1 MPRLWRL
8 AVAVAVTAGLV
19 APAALPF
26 TAKADEVTVSQ
37 DQARTGW
44 DPHEPGLSPQAV
56 SSPSFGKLFEAPVD
70 GQVYAQPL
78 VVGKSLIVATEKD
91 NVYSL
96 NAQTGAE
103 NWKLSLGPSWPAS
116 ASGCGDLTPDIGVTS
131 TPVYSASTGEVYLTA
146 VENNGKS
153 LYQPNVYFVAVNAAT
168 GHLDWQSL
176 VQGAPVN
183 ARTRSFDP
191 LTERQRAS
199 LLLLNGMV
207 YVGFASYC
215 DFTPYTGLVAAVNTS
230 SHAVSLW
237 TDEAAPSGK
246 QAGIWMSDGGLM
258 SDGSGRIFATS
269 GNGVAPPA
277 GPGNRPP
284 ADLSESVFR
293 LAPSNG
299 SVTAKD
305 FFSPANAP
313 QLDAHDTDLGSGGPV
328 ALPFGTAKHPH
339 LLIQAGKDGRLFVLD
354 RDNLG
359 GRSATSDHPVSVN
372 GPLPGQYGHPAAFA
386 GTSGND
392 FVYYLGANDFLRALR
407 FSTATGKL
415 TDTGNSPGTFPHGS
429 GAPVVTSNGTNPAS
443 AVVWLVDRAGAKS
456 AFDAFSAIPAGGK
469 LKPLWSAPIG
479 TATKY
484 TVPATANGRV
494 YVGTADGEVFGFGV
508 VATAAVSGAAANF
521 GAADVGTAPAQP
533 VTVTARVPVTVT
545 GASTTS
551 PAATDPFTAGTPSVG
566 GQSVTFPVAL
576 KAGGKLTVPVTF
588 APASPGG
595 VTGSLV
601 LTTSAPSSPTVTVP
615 LSGTGTKAGFYPT
628 QPTLRFA
635 TVPTDSSLTIQAV
648 IVNGGA
654 TSETWSTIPP
664 PANPVFTI
672 ISQPAS
678 GTLVQPGQAVTVSV
692 TYQPTGTTGD
702 SGTFTEPSSV
712 AGGTPATV
720 SMTGVGIVGRGTLA
734 TQPGSVAF
742 GDVALGQQASGS
754 VNVSNTGNLPMT
766 VTGFT
771 EPGPPFGTPETA
783 PLSAGFILPPGD
795 DIDIPVTFTPQSESA
810 TSGAYTLTASDGF
823 HPAQAL
829 TIGVSGTGVA
839 PSSGAAIPSPG
850 GGWTLNGSAQ
860 MTGTT
865 LRLTPAANGQA
876 GSAVYYQPLPSAGLH
891 ARFTAQLGG
900 GNGADGLTFGL
911 VDAGHA
917 APSALGGGGADLG
930 FGGIPGVAVALDTYP
945 SNMIGIATGTTKSGL
960 SFAATNKNVPD
971 LRSGTHVID
980 VTVTG
985 SGPSTVAV
993 KVDGRQYLAAKVTLP
1008 SRVLAAFT
1016 AATGAL
1022 NDVHAVSAVAVSSGA
1037 VVLPP
1042 PGGGWSYNGAATMA
1056 GSDTALTRAV
1066 ANQTGSVVYPAAQSA
1081 NGLQAA
1087 FGLRIGGGSGGE
1099 GMTFALLSQA
1109 AKPTVTG
1116 GGGSALGFGGLPGVA
1131 VVFDTHQVPGYPSS
1145 NFVGIATG
1153 TAKPGVLRL
1162 AAAADQPTSLRSGT
1176 HNAVVTV
1183 NGGVVTVYLDGVQV
1197 LQKAVPVPAKALL
1210 AFTGSGSALTD
1221 LHVVRDAAISAH

>member
-1 MPRLWRL
+1 MPRLWHL
-8 AVAVAVTAGLV
+8 AVAVAVAAGLV
-19 APAALPF
+19 SPATLLS
-26 TAKADEVTVSQ
+26 TAKADEVTISQ

-44 DPHEPGLSPQAV
+44 DPHEPGLSPQTV
-56 SSPSFGKLFEAPVD
+56 SSPRFGKIFVATVD

-78 VVGKSLIVATEKD
+78 VVGSNVIVATEKD

-103 NWKLSLGPSWPAS
+103 NWRLNLGPSWPSS
-116 ASGCGDLTPDIGVTS
+116 ASGCADLAPDIGVTS
-131 TPVYSASTGEVYLTA
+131 TPVYDPATGEVYLAA

-153 LYQPNVYFVAVNAAT
+153 RYQPNVYLVAVNAAT
-168 GHLDWQSL
+168 GHLDWESL

-199 LLLLNGMV
+199 LLLMNGMV
-207 YVGFASYC
+207 YVAFASYC

-230 SHAVSLW
+230 SRAVSLW

-269 GNGVAPPA
+269 GNGVSPPA
-277 GPGNRPP
+277 GPGNKPP

-299 SVTAKD
+299 SLTVKD

-339 LLIQAGKDGRLFVLD
+339 LLVQAGKDGRLFVLD

-359 GRSATSDHPVSVN
+359 GRGATADHPVSLN
-372 GPLPGQYGHPAAFA
+372 GPLPGQWGHPAAFA
-386 GTSGND
+386 GTGGND
-392 FVYYLGANDFLRALR
+392 FVYYLGAKDFLRALH
-407 FSTATGKL
+407 FSTVTGKL
-415 TDTGNSPGTFPHGS
+415 IGAGNSPGTFPYGS
-429 GAPVVTSNGTNPAS
+429 GSPVVTSNGTNPAS
-443 AVVWLVDRAGAKS
+443 AVVWVVNRSGAKS
-456 AFDAFSAIPAGGK
+456 VFDAFTAIPTGGK

-479 TATKY
+479 TAAKFTA
-484 TVPATANGRV
+484 PATDNGRV
-494 YVGTADGEVFGFGV
+494 YLGTADGKVFGFGIA
-508 VATAAVSGAAANF
+508 ATAPLSGAPANF
-521 GAADVGTAPAQP
+521 GSANVGTAPTQP
-533 VTVTARVPVTVT
+533 VTLTAHAPVTVT

-551 PAATDPFTAGTPSVG
+551 PAAADAFTTGTPNEG
-566 GQSVTFPVAL
+566 GQPVTFPVTV
-576 KAGGKLTVPVTF
+576 KAGGTLTVPVTF
-588 APASPGG
+588 APTSPGG
-595 VTGSLV
+595 ATGSLV
-601 LTTSAPSSPTVTVP
+601 LTTTAPSNPVVSVP
-615 LSGTGTKAGFYPT
+615 LSGNGTQAGFYPT
-628 QPTLRFA
+628 QPTLQFG
-635 TVPTDSSLTIQAV
+635 TVPTDSSMTMQAV
-648 IVNGGA
+648 IANGGA
-654 TSETWSTIPP
+654 TSESWSTIPP

-672 ISQPAS
+672 TSQPS
-678 GTLVQPGQAVTVSV
+678 NGTLIEPGQAVTLNV

-712 AGGTPATV
+712 TGGAPATV
-720 SMTGVGIVGRGTLA
+720 SMTGVGIVGRGTL
-734 TQPGSVAF
+734 TSQPGSVAF

-771 EPGPPFGTPETA
+771 QPGTPFGTPETV
-783 PLSAGFILPPGD
+783 PVSAGFTLPPGD
-795 DIDIPVTFTPQSESA
+795 DVDIPVTFTPQSKSA

-823 HPAQAL
+823 HSPQTL
-829 TIGVSGTGVA
+829 TIDVSGTGVA
-839 PSSGAAIPSPG
+839 PASGAAVPSPG

-860 MTGTT
+860 MAGTT
-865 LRLTPAANGQA
+865 LRLTRALSHQD

-891 ARFTAQLGG
+891 VRFTAHVGG
-900 GNGADGLTFGL
+900 GTGADGLTFGL
-911 VDAGHA
+911 LDASQVSS
-917 APSALGGGGADLG
+917 SALGGDGARLG

-945 SNMIGIATGTTKSGL
+945 SNMIGIATGTTKAGL
-960 SFAATNKNVPD
+960 SFAATNKKVPD
-971 LRSGTHVID
+971 LRRGTHVID

-993 KVDGRQYLAAKVTLP
+993 KVDGRQYLAAKVTMP

-1016 AATGAL
+1016 AATGGRDDL
-1022 NDVHAVSAVAVSSGA
+1022 HEVSAVAISSGA

-1056 GSDTALTRAV
+1056 GSDTVLTHAV
-1066 ANQTGSVVYPAAQSA
+1066 AHQAGSVVYPAALPV
-1081 NGLQAA
+1081 NGLQVA
-1087 FGLRIGGGSGGE
+1087 FSLQIGGGTGGE
-1099 GMTFALLSQA
+1099 GMTFALLSPA
-1109 AKPTVTG
+1109 AKATATG
-1116 GGGSALGFGGLPGVA
+1116 EGGSALGFGGLSGVA
-1131 VVFDTHQVPGYPSS
+1131 VVFDTHQAPGYPSS

-1153 TAKPGVLRL
+1153 TAKAGVLRL

-1183 NGGVVTVYLDGVQV
+1183 NGGVLTVYLDGVQV
-1197 LQKAVPVPAKALL
+1197 LQKRVPVPAKALL

-1221 LHVVRDAAISAH
+1221 MHVVRDAAISAP